1 MGCRPELTSLR
12 ISRVALQESLEH
24 LDIGAVQYDISR
36 IPERP
41 PVRDNMAVEVSF
53 DAPWVIFGRRPRPKI
68 DSPVRE
74 GAFENASTT
83 RALRH
88 SKERCR
94 VFKRAIASQRCWR
107 SIQERRALHV
117 AIVLAPVPVGKRAL
131 VPALVTERFFVRPD
145 EVSVE
150 EKKQRREMHAVKQ
163 LEVEDAEVIKAGS
176 CAVNIRVQRLFVHEA
191 LDSTHEVDTLLGGNA
206 SPI

>member
-53 DAPWVIFGRRPRPKI
+53 DAPWIILGRRPRSKI
-68 DSPVRE
+68 DSPVRK
-74 GAFENASTT
+74 GAFEDAPAT

-88 SKERCR
+88 SEQRRCIL
-94 VFKRAIASQRCWR
+94 KRAIT
-107 SIQERRALHV
+107 
-117 AIVLAPVPVGKRAL
+117 P
-131 VPALVTERFFVRPD
+131 
-145 EVSVE
+145 
-150 EKKQRREMHAVKQ
+150 
-163 LEVEDAEVIKAGS
+163 
-176 CAVNIRVQRLFVHEA
+176 
-191 LDSTHEVDTLLGGNA
+191 
-206 SPI
+206 